1 MTPAENGILSMFGHT
16 LNSHFEMKRK
26 RVDKTGKVNISA
38 LKWNM
43 RARKRLQPYNVHV
56 KGLLKGKWK
65 QRAV

>member
-16 LNSHFEMKRK
+16 LNSRFEMKRK

-38 LKWNM
+38 LKWNL
-43 RARKRLQPYNVHV
+43 RARKRLQPYNV

>member
-16 LNSHFEMKRK
+16 HLKFPYRGEEKK
-26 RVDKTGKVNISA
+26 RVDKTRKVKISA
-38 LKWNM
+38 LKWNL
-43 RARKRLQPYNVHV
+43 RASKRLQPYNV

>member
-1 MTPAENGILSMFGHT
+1 MTPAENGILNMFGHT
-16 LNSHFEMKRK
+16 LNFHFEMKRK

-38 LKWNM
+38 LNWNL
-43 RARKRLQPYNVHV
+43 RARKMLQPYNV